1 MKMGG
6 ILLIG
11 VFVVIVVLAVIADK
25 NTNKKFLAKYEE
37 EHPAKESFGDFRI
50 SEKDELLYT
59 LGSGT
64 LAGFKMWKISE
75 IGSIAIVD
83 LKAAGKQFSVLDLD
97 GNVTKGEYLTPS
109 KKPLKEKAYKSFSL
123 GCDADEMIAFIR
135 KYAPGIK
142 FTVNQKEV

>member
-1 MKMGG
+1 MVG
-6 ILLIG
+6 ILLVG

-50 SEKDELLYT
+50 STNNELLYT

-64 LAGFKMWKISE
+64 LAGFKMWKLSE

-83 LKAAGKQFSVLDLD
+83 LKGAGKQFSVQDRD
-97 GNVTKGEYLTPS
+97 GNVMKGEYLTPS
-109 KKPLKEKAYKSFSL
+109 KKPLKEKAYKSFSI
-123 GCDADEMIAFIR
+123 GCEPDEMIAFIR
-135 KYAPGIK
+135 KYAPDTK
-142 FTVNQKEV
+142 FMVNSKEI

>member
-1 MKMGG
+1 MGG
-6 ILLIG
+6 IFLI
-11 VFVVIVVLAVIADK
+11 VALVVIIVLAVIADK

-37 EHPAKESFGDFRI
+37 EHPAKDTYGDLRI
-50 SEKDELLYT
+50 SVNDELLYT

-83 LKAAGKQFSVLDLD
+83 LKGSGKQFSVLDRD

-109 KKPLKEKAYKSFSL
+109 KKPLKEKGYKSFSIS
-123 GCDADEMIAFIR
+123 GEPNDMIAFIR
-135 KYAPGIK
+135 KYAPGIR
-142 FTVNQKEV
+142 FTVNNKEV

>member
-1 MKMGG
+1 MG
-6 ILLIG
+6 IFLI
-11 VFVVIVVLAVIADK
+11 VALVVIIVLAVIADK

-50 SEKDELLYT
+50 STNDELLYT

-64 LAGFKMWKISE
+64 LAGFKMWKLSE

-83 LKAAGKQFSVLDLD
+83 LKGAGKQFSVQDRD

-109 KKPLKEKAYKSFSL
+109 KKPLKEKGYKSFSIS
-123 GCDADEMIAFIR
+123 GEPDDMIAFIR
-135 KYAPGIK
+135 KYAPGIR
-142 FTVNQKEV
+142 FTVNNKEV

>member
-1 MKMGG
+1 MGG

-37 EHPAKESFGDFRI
+37 EHPAKDTYGDLRI
-50 SEKDELLYT
+50 SVNDELLYT

-64 LAGFKMWKISE
+64 LAGFKMWKLSE

-83 LKAAGKQFSVLDLD
+83 LKGTGKQFSVLDRD

-109 KKPLKEKAYKSFSL
+109 KKPLKEKGYKSFSIR
-123 GCDADEMIAFIR
+123 GGEDEMIAFIR
-135 KYAPGIK
+135 KYAPDIK
-142 FTVNQKEV
+142 FTINQKEV